1 MADTPAT
8 ASEAPGG
15 AFGFLGHK
23 IAGKVP
29 VWVVAVAAVGGYYWY
44 TRYGPGKT
52 AASSSTATSQT
63 DPAGNVGVID
73 PATGFVYGS
82 PEDLA
87 AISAGGFGGGGDN
100 GGGLTGT
107 GGETPGAPS
116 PGSTAPAPVTV
127 AAPAPPL
134 TVARKPPIL
143 TPSRGTATTSVTVK
157 KGQTLASIAAA
168 NHISVAELA
177 HANTYVPGEV
187 AGDKKVGQTLGTGAG
202 LKTGQVLKIP

>member
-8 ASEAPGG
+8 AAESSGS

-44 TRYGPGKT
+44 TRYGPGKS
-52 AASSSTATSQT
+52 AASTTATSMT

-87 AISAGGFGGGGDN
+87 AISAGGGGDGGGGFEGS
-100 GGGLTGT
+100 GGGSGT
-107 GGETPGAPS
+107 PAP
-116 PGSTAPAPVTV
+116 PGSTAPAPVTT
-127 AAPAPPL
+127 PAPPPPA
-134 TVARKPPIL
+134 TVPRPKPII
-143 TPSRGTATTSVTVK
+143 TPSRGTSTTTVTVK

-177 HANTYVPGEV
+177 HANVYVPGEV
-187 AGDKKVGQTLGTGAG
+187 AGDKKVGQPLGTGAG

>member
-8 ASEAPGG
+8 SEASGG

-44 TRYGPGKT
+44 TRYGPGKK
-52 AASSSTATSQT
+52 AASSTATSQT

-87 AISAGGFGGGGDN
+87 AISAGGDTGGGGE

-107 GGETPGAPS
+107 GGETPGASPS
-116 PGSTAPAPVTV
+116 PGATAPAPVTV
-127 AAPAPPL
+127 PAPAAPV

-143 TPSRGTATTSVTVK
+143 TPSRGTATTTVTVK

-177 HANTYVPGEV
+177 HANVYVPGEV
-187 AGDKKVGQTLGTGAG
+187 AGNAKVGQTLGTGAG

>member
-1 MADTPAT
+1 MADAPAAE
-8 ASEAPGG
+8 ASGG
-15 AFGFLGHK
+15 TFGFLGHK

-29 VWVVAVAAVGGYYWY
+29 VWVVAAVAVGGYYWY
-44 TRYGPGKT
+44 TKYGPGKS
-52 AASSSTATSQT
+52 ASSTGTATSQT

-87 AISAGGFGGGGDN
+87 AISAGGDTGGGGESG
-100 GGGLTGT
+100 GGGLSGS
-107 GGETPGAPS
+107 GGETPGTPS
-116 PGSTAPAPVTV
+116 PGATAPAPVV
-127 AAPAPPL
+127 VGAPLPKAPVP
-134 TVARKPPIL
+134 RKSPII
-143 TPSRGTATTSVTVK
+143 TPSRGTSTTTVTVQ

-168 NHISVAELA
+168 HHISVAELA

-187 AGDKKVGQTLGTGAG
+187 AGNKKVGQPLGTGAG